1 MKRKVAATLVVIV
14 AMIGWT
20 AVRAD
25 EDASKSAAGASSAQ
39 SETHTVTKG
48 RFQVAVALDAMFW
61 PGRMSEITVRPE
73 SWKEL
78 IVVEAVPHGST
89 VKKGDTLVKLDH
101 RALDDEIRDEEAAR
115 KQADLAIQQL
125 QAEIRVHEPSLPVD
139 LAVAERAKKNADSD
153 LENFLQVDRDAT
165 KRRMEM
171 QVKQMQVMVDY
182 QKDELEQLEK
192 MYKADDLTEE
202 TEELILKRQRNW
214 LEMAQAY
221 LEIVKLERDRA
232 LQVELPRKEADLREN
247 VGRQTVA
254 LERSRTTLPLALS
267 KLKVDLEKQK
277 HDSAKAG
284 DKLKKLKRD
293 ALLLTVVA
301 PADGTVYYGSF
312 IHGQW
317 SGASSATD
325 KLKRGGTLSPHEV
338 FMTVVEPDSL
348 SVHASAA
355 EKDVA
360 GLTSAMACQIT
371 PQSDSAARLRGTIAE
386 LAPVPDT
393 SGKFDVLVKLSE
405 DNPQPTL
412 KPVAGMKCTVKTIV
426 YDTPSALSV
435 PTAALVKDEFDD
447 GKYYVNL
454 VDQDGK
460 HARRDVTVGHRNDT
474 SVEITSGLA
483 EGDKILATKPHE
495 DKKS

>member
-1 MKRKVAATLVVIV
+1 MKRQLALTLVVIV
-14 AMIGWT
+14 AITGWT
-20 AVRAD
+20 GLRAD
-25 EDASKSAAGASSAQ
+25 EDKSKSAASTASAKG
-39 SETHTVTKG
+39 ETHTVAKG
-48 RFQVAVALDAMFW
+48 RFQVVVSLDGTFW
-61 PGRMSEITVRPE
+61 PGRTSEIALRPE
-73 SWKEL
+73 LWKVL
-78 IVVEAVPHGST
+78 TVVEAVPHGST
-89 VKKGDTLVKLDH
+89 VKKGDALVKLDH

-125 QAEIRVHEPSLPVD
+125 QAEIRVHEPSVPVD
-139 LAVAERAKKNADSD
+139 LAAAERAKKNSDSD

-165 KRRMEM
+165 KRRTEM

-221 LEIVKLERDRA
+221 LEIVKLERDRT
-232 LQVELPRKEADLREN
+232 LQVELPRHEADLREK

-254 LERSRTTLPLALS
+254 LERSRATLPLALS

-277 HDSAKAG
+277 YDSAKAG

-301 PADGTVYYGSF
+301 PVEGIVYYGSF
-312 IHGQW
+312 VHGEW
-317 SGASSATD
+317 SGASSAAD

-348 SVHASAA
+348 SVHAPAA

-360 GLTSAMACQIT
+360 SLTSGMACQIT
-371 PQSDSAARLRGTIAE
+371 PQSDSAARLRGTIAA
-386 LAPVPDT
+386 LAPVPGT
-393 SGKFDVLVKLSE
+393 NGKFDVLLKLSE
-405 DNPQPTL
+405 DNPQAKL

-426 YDTPSALSV
+426 YDTPSVLSV
-435 PTAALVKDEFDD
+435 PAAALVTDEFDD
-447 GKYYVNL
+447 QKHYVNL
-454 VDQDGK
+454 VDQEGK
-460 HARRDVTVGHRNDT
+460 HARRDVTVGRRNGT
-474 SVEITSGLA
+474 SAEITSGLA